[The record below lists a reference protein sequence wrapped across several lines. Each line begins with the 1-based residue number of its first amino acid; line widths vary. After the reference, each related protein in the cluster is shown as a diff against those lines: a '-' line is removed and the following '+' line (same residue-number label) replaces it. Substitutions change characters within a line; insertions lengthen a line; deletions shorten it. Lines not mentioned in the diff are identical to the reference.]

1 MIESFHF
8 FVKQVNSIF
17 TRKEVSVYLAVKR
30 LNTEVEF
37 LASIAHPSQAEKKQC
52 YVMEPLEAKKP
63 VE

>member
-17 TRKEVSVYLAVKR
+17 TRKEDSVYLAVKR